1 MHSDMSHGDGRTAS
15 GVGGNGTGV
24 GGGKAIPG
32 LGFSRQNSAM
42 RAQQRSRTL
51 GHITRQL
58 SRIEG
63 VNKVE
68 AEMGVYDQVFREMR
82 AIYKRLYERHQVSWR

>member
-1 MHSDMSHGDGRTAS
+1 MGGDCT
-15 GVGGNGTGV
+15 GG
-24 GGGKAIPG
+24 GGGKATPG
-32 LGFSRQNSAM
+32 LVFSRQNSAM

-51 GHITRQL
+51 GHMTRQL

>member
-1 MHSDMSHGDGRTAS
+1 MHSDMSHGGSSTAS
-15 GVGGNGTGV
+15 GMGGNGTGV
-24 GGGKAIPG
+24 G
-32 LGFSRQNSAM
+32 FSRQNS
-42 RAQQRSRTL
+42 RVTQRSRTL

-82 AIYKRLYERHQVSWR
+82 AIYKRLYERHQVSWQ